1 MGLTAYDHDPACKPL
16 EDAGFTDAQ
25 IAALSE
31 FTRQKIAFGGKT
43 PGLNQAASRTL
54 HPAVAGRGGSIG
66 HALAMLV
73 LAVTGLGALLA
84 ILIRVA

>member
-1 MGLTAYDHDPACKPL
+1 MSLTAYDHDPACKPL

-43 PGLNQAASRTL
+43 AQLGEAGGRAAR
-54 HPAVAGRGGSIG
+54 PAVPAREGSIG

-84 ILIRVA
+84 ILVRVA